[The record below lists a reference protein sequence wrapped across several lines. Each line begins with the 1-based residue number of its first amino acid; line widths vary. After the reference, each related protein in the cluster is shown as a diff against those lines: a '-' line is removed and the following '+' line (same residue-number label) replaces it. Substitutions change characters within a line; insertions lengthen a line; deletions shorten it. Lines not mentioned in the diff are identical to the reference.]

1 MLKILQLL
9 RLLSL
14 PLSFLPPPAA
24 GEQQQRDTRQ
34 QIMRHSNSKA
44 EDHREQL
51 RWQMLNIPAYTHHRH
66 RSLIPLFWRAKT
78 GSSSTLFFHG
88 QRAVFGA
95 IYMKSQCHLRV
106 SWNELFTSA
115 EHATY
120 HIITAHIERISC
132 LNNFQCTCMC
142 GKKAGFY
149 LYCQGP
155 SCCYPIS
162 MPSPHVISGECYPII
177 SGRLHGR

>member
-14 PLSFLPPPAA
+14 PLSFLPHPAA

-120 HIITAHIERISC
+120 HIITAHTERISC
-132 LNNFQCTCMC
+132 LNIFSVNVC
-142 GKKAGFY
+142 AGRRLGFTFIAKG
-149 LYCQGP
+149 LRAATQ
-155 SCCYPIS
+155 
-162 MPSPHVISGECYPII
+162 SPC
-177 SGRLHGR
+177 LHPR